1 MISTYN
7 ILGKMENPLC
17 VTVQRS
23 AGFFYFATVKLGI
36 IDILLFSPRHVKNFN
51 CFSCPAARVFQMFC
65 LPEEVKYDTL
75 FRWKQSGGAG
85 GSGRRIFDML
95 EELKQKVYEANMLGS
110 LTLDRRS
117 KTLKALKSLYFFV
130 KFSFF

>member
-36 IDILLFSPRHVKNFN
+36 
-51 CFSCPAARVFQMFC
+51 
-65 LPEEVKYDTL
+65 
-75 FRWKQSGGAG
+75 
-85 GSGRRIFDML
+85 
-95 EELKQKVYEANMLGS
+95 
-110 LTLDRRS
+110 
-117 KTLKALKSLYFFV
+117 LYFILPIWQGGIRVRHPRKSGPINFHLANWKKLSIMQLLAKANIRV
-130 KFSFF
+130 PFPFLGKAGLF